1 VVDLGSWPGGWLQ
14 VLAERV
20 GSDGRVVGVDT
31 RAVEP
36 LADHVILLEL
46 DFTDPEAPER
56 IAAALARPADAVV
69 SDAAPHLSGVRE
81 VDRAALEELHEAA
94 LRVAR
99 GVLRPGGALVLKAFP
114 GPEGDRM
121 RKHLRSQFGAVSE
134 VRPEGK
140 RSGSREFYWVIRGG
154 RPPPTRRRTRRGKRA

>member
-20 GSDGRVVGVDT
+20 RPSGRVIGVDT

-36 LADHVILLEL
+36 LDDLVEVLQL
-46 DFTDPEAPER
+46 DFTESDAPER
-56 IAAALARPADAVV
+56 IAGALARPADALV
-69 SDAAPHLSGVRE
+69 SDAAPQLSGVRE

-94 LRVAR
+94 LLVADR
-99 GVLRPGGALVLKAFP
+99 VLRPGGGLVLKAFP

-121 RKHLRSQFGAVSE
+121 RKHLRSRFGAVSE
-134 VRPEGK
+134 VRPEG
-140 RSGSREFYWVIRGG
+140 RRATSREFYWVVRGG
-154 RPPPTRRRTRRGKRA
+154 RPTQSRRRTRRGKRA